1 MPNVDRNFNP
11 RTPCGV
17 RRADTQHRAQGP
29 PISIHAP
36 LAGCDIAS
44 VRPLKGLMANF
55 NPRTPCG
62 VRRSRVGKIKR
73 QDGFQ
78 STHPLRGATST
89 RWPGTW
95 PGHHFN
101 PRTPCGVRLS
111 LTICNTSRQSDF
123 NPRTPCGVRRTQV
136 AHEVAAHHHFNP
148 RTPCGVRRRVRAAR
162 RTPSCRF
169 QSTHPL
175 RGATRAGAD
184 RGQHGAISIHA
195 PLAGCDRTHRAAHV
209 AVHISIH
216 APLAGCD

>member
-1 MPNVDRNFNP
+1 M
-11 RTPCGV
+11 

-44 VRPLKGLMANF
+44 VRPLKGLIANF

-111 LTICNTSRQSDF
+111 LTICNSSRQSYF

>member
-1 MPNVDRNFNP
+1 MRP
-11 RTPCGV
+11 RPERFV
-17 RRADTQHRAQGP
+17 PAAH

-36 LAGCDIAS
+36 LAGCDSSGWA
-44 VRPLKGLMANF
+44 RAWAYRHF

-62 VRRSRVGKIKR
+62 VRLSHNAFSLNNRY
-73 QDGFQ
+73 
-78 STHPLRGATST
+78 
-89 RWPGTW
+89 
-95 PGHHFN
+95 FN

-111 LTICNTSRQSDF
+111 LTICNSSRQSDF

-136 AHEVAAHHHFNP
+136 AHEVAAHHHFKP